1 MKYLL
6 NQIYLLSYYSTIFEV
21 IMTLSTS
28 KKVVF
33 SLIAITLPILLIEF
47 TSYAIVRIFFPQ
59 PQVENK
65 KTFLDKKNFLDKVST
80 FRTDYSSNDFSKE
93 DYDYTKDFYGPY
105 LHNTSLGL
113 SERLIGPRAVKHYL
127 RISHYTLFPF
137 TMFHVQR
144 NYRSAVINTN
154 HLGFRARELNDY
166 VNDPRP
172 KIIILGGSAIFGT
185 FSTSD
190 EKTLSAQLEAYLRQH
205 GRDVTCINLGMQ
217 GYTSEQEMITL
228 NRIGMRFNPS
238 LVIAIDGWN
247 DVIHYS
253 ANRDLPQLF
262 PRLAHLYYEGIP
274 PNSSPGTYVKALIL
288 KLGQYS
294 SFFYLAGALSSKPW
308 SASQYQYSEK
318 IDNSCLFPERS
329 DEQAIIDNFLNSHFM
344 MFSLCKGRNIGYIA
358 GFQPMCGMWIEP
370 RWEGEKDISI
380 SSKKNFVNAFSLLDE
395 NLNALAQK
403 EGFPYINFGKI
414 LAKEDNLYNF
424 ATAVHLTDMST
435 KIIAQRLGELILAKF
450 SGLIDTT
457 NKSKS
462 Q

>member
-1 MKYLL
+1 MA
-6 NQIYLLSYYSTIFEV
+6 
-21 IMTLSTS
+21 LSTP
-28 KKVVF
+28 KKVLF
-33 SLIAITLPILLIEF
+33 SLIAIALPLLLIELA
-47 TSYAIVRIFFPQ
+47 SYAVVRMFFPR
-59 PQVENK
+59 PDVKNNL
-65 KTFLDKKNFLDKVST
+65 TALDKKNYLDKVST

-93 DYDYTKDFYGPY
+93 DYDYTKDFYGSY
-105 LHNTSLGL
+105 LQNTSLTL
-113 SERLIGPRAVKHYL
+113 SERLIGPRAAKHYL
-127 RISHYTLFPF
+127 RISYYTLFPF

-154 HLGFRARELNDY
+154 HLGFRAQEFNEYL
-166 VNDPRP
+166 NDPRP

-185 FSTSD
+185 FLTSD
-190 EKTLSAQLEAYLRQH
+190 EKTLSAQLEDYLRQH
-205 GRDVTCINLGMQ
+205 GLNVTCINLAMQ

-247 DVIHYS
+247 DVVHYS

-274 PNSSPGTYVKALIL
+274 PNSSLGTYVKALTL

-308 SASQYQYSEK
+308 SAPQSQYSEK
-318 IDNSCLFPERS
+318 IDNCCLFPERS
-329 DEQAIIDNFLNSHFM
+329 HEQAILDNFLNSHFM
-344 MFSLCKGRNIGYIA
+344 MFSLCKGQNIGYIA

-380 SSKKNFVNAFSLLDE
+380 SSKKNFIHAFSLLDD

-414 LAKEDNLYNF
+414 LAKESNLYNF

-435 KIIAQRLGELILAKF
+435 KIMSQRLGEIILAKY
-450 SGLIDTT
+450 SGLLETSRKDTGH
-457 NKSKS
+457 
-462 Q
+462 